1 MAKVYIKTNEKDEI
15 TEIGSSIF
23 IPDPT
28 GYTEIDEGSGDR
40 YVHAQ
45 GNYLPNSIIDEE
57 GSFRY
62 VYKDGRIW
70 EKTEQGLQCVIQD
83 KA

>member
-1 MAKVYIKTNEKDEI
+1 MTKVLIKTNEKDEI
-15 TEIGSSIF
+15 TEIGSTIF
-23 IPDPT
+23 IQDT
-28 GYTEIDEGSGDR
+28 NGYTEIDQGSGDR

-45 GNYLPNSIIDEE
+45 GNYLSNSIIDEE

-70 EKTEQGLQCVIQD
+70 EKTKQGLQCVIQ
-83 KA
+83 